1 MPVEVSDDPPAPEPA
16 RVHRSAPLIP
26 DFLWRWVGLFI
37 AALTAVGVAFA
48 VLTKGDIGARPFE
61 QRIIDELRTSDVPEA
76 LWRFGLALGA
86 PAFFAVV
93 VVALAVWAIA
103 RRSWPALIACAT
115 VPGAVLLVEAILK
128 PIVDRRYALDSTLY
142 YPSGTAAG
150 VAAWTTLTWLL
161 AVPVVRRTGLR
172 IALAAALAA
181 LTALTAVS
189 VVAMDKHLP
198 LDAVGGVATGMAVV
212 LACATIIDLVTHAH
226 PKTGFGEPSGRQG
239 DAIAPRNERVS
250 RG

>member
-1 MPVEVSDDPPAPEPA
+1 VEAE
-16 RVHRSAPLIP
+16 RVHRGAPLIP
-26 DFLWRWVGLFI
+26 DFLWRWVGLLI
-37 AALTAVGVAFA
+37 AALTAVMVGFA
-48 VLTKGDIGARPFE
+48 VLTKGDIGPRPFE
-61 QRIIDELRTSDVPEA
+61 RSIIDEVRYSDVPEA
-76 LWRFGLALGA
+76 LWKFGLALGA

-128 PIVDRRYALDSTLY
+128 PLVDRRYALDSTLY

-161 AVPVVRRTGLR
+161 AVPVVRRPALR
-172 IALAAALAA
+172 LALAVALAG

-212 LACATIIDLVTHAH
+212 LACAAIIDLVTHAH
-226 PKTGFGEPSGRQG
+226 PRTRFGARNGRYSDRKT
-239 DAIAPRNERVS
+239 PRNESVS